1 MVRGQ
6 GNHWL
11 PYRQFL
17 LNNLIEYFIMICDI
31 GENANLMTASGI
43 ELENPWPAQTWVGVR
58 TSDGDTLWCMA
69 RVARYLAVS

>member
-1 MVRGQ
+1 MEKT
-6 GNHWL
+6 L
-11 PYRQFL
+11 TD
-17 LNNLIEYFIMICDI
+17 LI
-31 GENANLMTASGI
+31 TASGI